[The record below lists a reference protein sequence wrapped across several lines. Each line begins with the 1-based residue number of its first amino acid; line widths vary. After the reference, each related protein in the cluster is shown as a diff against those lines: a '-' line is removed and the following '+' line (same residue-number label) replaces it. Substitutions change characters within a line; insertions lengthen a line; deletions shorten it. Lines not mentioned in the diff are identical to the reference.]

1 MIEFLMLFIFMG
13 VCICIAAMAGRRR
26 GDSESRSTVSFRTT
40 RSSSRPTSAQTFNRY
55 IRSQTRT
62 RDQSSSPIG
71 GTCLDCRAI
80 FKEETSLQCPNCGAD
95 RQRCP
100 ICQRFVTADQDLLT
114 CPYCKAIG
122 HANEMELWVHE
133 ERVCPYCGRK
143 IATLDLQEP
152 KRRPKKRTRTR
163 RTKPTKK
170 STKKS
175 TKKRTKKYTK
185 KRTKKK

>member
-13 VCICIAAMAGRRR
+13 ICICIAVMAGRGR
-26 GDSESRSTVSFRTT
+26 SESEDHRTVSYRSTQ
-40 RSSSRPTSAQTFNRY
+40 SSSRPSSSNPFTRY
-55 IRSQTRT
+55 KQSQTRT

-71 GTCLDCRAI
+71 GTCLDCGAV

-100 ICQRFVTADQDLLT
+100 ICQRFVTADQDLLS
-114 CPYCKAIG
+114 CPHCKAIG

-143 IATLDLQEP
+143 LATLDLQEP
-152 KRRPKKRTRTR
+152 KIRPKKRTRTR
-163 RTKPTKK
+163 RTKRTKKPTKK
-170 STKKS
+170 I
-175 TKKRTKKYTK
+175 TKKRTKKTTK

>member
-1 MIEFLMLFIFMG
+1 MWTHMLEFLVLFIFMG
-13 VCICIAAMAGRRR
+13 ICICIAALAKAGRSDIEENR
-26 GDSESRSTVSFRTT
+26 TVSYRPS
-40 RSSSRPTSAQTFNRY
+40 RSSSRPRSSSSFNRY
-55 IRSQTRT
+55 KRSQTPT

-71 GTCLDCRAI
+71 GTCLDCWAV

-100 ICQRFVTADQDLLT
+100 ICQRFVTANQDLLA
-114 CPYCKAIG
+114 CPHCKAIG

-143 IATLDLQEP
+143 LATLDLQEP

-163 RTKPTKK
+163 RTK
-170 STKKS
+170 
-175 TKKRTKKYTK
+175 RTKKPAKKTTK